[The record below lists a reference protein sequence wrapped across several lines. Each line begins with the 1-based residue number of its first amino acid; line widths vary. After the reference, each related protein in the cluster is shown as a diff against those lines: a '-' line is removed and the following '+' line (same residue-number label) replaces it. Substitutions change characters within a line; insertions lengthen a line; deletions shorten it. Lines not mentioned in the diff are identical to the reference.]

1 MPPKRKPDPPKKA
14 PSHDALAEER
24 ARAAIAREEAVPGD
38 RVRMTFRLV
47 LARQDAEALAARAI
61 REERNLPALVEEI
74 LADAA
79 ASGQEDP

>member
-1 MPPKRKPDPPKKA
+1 MPPKRKPDPPKKILR
-14 PSHDALAEER
+14 DALPEER

-38 RVRMTFRLV
+38 KVRMTFRLV

-61 REERNLPALVEEI
+61 REEKNLPALVEEI

-79 ASGQEDP
+79 ASGQGDP

>member
-1 MPPKRKPDPPKKA
+1 MPPKRKPEPPKKA
-14 PSHDALAEER
+14 PRYALPEAR
-24 ARAAIAREEAVPGD
+24 ACAAIAREESLPGD

-61 REERNLPALVEEI
+61 REEKNLPALVEEI

-79 ASGQEDP
+79 VRGQGGP